1 MAKIQFFNG
10 WSWENHP
17 TATIIPLCRKEI
29 LIERLTAMTAEWRQA
44 AGAIPLVQVK
54 ASVGLM
60 LADFAGLL
68 DLTSEETEQILG
80 EKA

>member
-10 WSWENHP
+10 WTCENHP
-17 TATIIPLCRKEI
+17 PATIIPLYRKDV
-29 LIERLTAMTAEWRQA
+29 LVERLAAMAADWRQA
-44 AGAIPLVQVK
+44 AGTSPLIQVK

-68 DLTSEETEQILG
+68 DLTAEEIEHILG
-80 EKA
+80 ETA

>member
-10 WSWENHP
+10 WTCENHP
-17 TATIIPLCRKEI
+17 PATIIPLYRRDV
-29 LIERLTAMTAEWRQA
+29 LVERLAAMATDWRQA
-44 AGAIPLVQVK
+44 AGMIPLVQIK

-68 DLTSEETEQILG
+68 DLIPEETEQLLG
-80 EKA
+80 SKI